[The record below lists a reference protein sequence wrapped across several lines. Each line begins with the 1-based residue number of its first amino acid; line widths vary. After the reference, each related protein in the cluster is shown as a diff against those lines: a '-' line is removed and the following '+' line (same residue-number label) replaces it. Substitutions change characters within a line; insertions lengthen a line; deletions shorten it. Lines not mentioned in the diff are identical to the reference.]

1 MRNPVNPIPS
11 HEEQAQEAANRVT
24 IIDRDNEARYRVR
37 VEGQNEGSNLY
48 VTNSGASTDYLN
60 MLAERL
66 ETALN
71 GTDWKLAAGQEGI
84 FRFHREGDTPPAI
97 MVPSLTSRSVTV
109 SMKDPYS
116 NNNMP
121 SKLTIRQG
129 ETVVSKPADEA
140 LMISMALERFD
151 GEVDGVITELTLN
164 QEIMAIAE
172 QLDEV
177 TTMSILKA
185 LSDNAGSAK
194 YMVKD
199 KVAITPSMTA
209 AQRVEAIED
218 AIDKALVRGRQ
229 FGNHI
234 GDFVIGLNAQ
244 SYRDVDRIARRS
256 GTGAVSDFL
265 GTAVYTYAGD
275 PTNANDLLIVVAPKR
290 HIAVSFREAA
300 DGKVFDFIVSR
311 QPATQSTTLEMVACA
326 DMLVAGFVKA
336 QKEDGAAIEV
346 NLPLIQAF
354 TAES

>member
-1 MRNPVNPIPS
+1 MRNPMNPIPS
-11 HEEQAQEAANRVT
+11 REEQVQEAANRVT

-71 GTDWKLAAGQEGI
+71 GTEWKLNAGQEGI
-84 FRFHREGDTPPAI
+84 FRFHREGDTPPSI

-109 SMKDPYS
+109 NMKDPY
-116 NNNMP
+116 NNTMP

-140 LMISMALERFD
+140 LMISTALERFD
-151 GEVDGVITELTLN
+151 TEVDGVITELTLN

-177 TTMSILKA
+177 TTMAILKA
-185 LSDNAGSAK
+185 LSNNPNSTK

-199 KVAITPSMTA
+199 KVAITASMTA

-234 GDFVIGLNAQ
+234 RDFVIGLNAQ

-256 GTGAVSDFL
+256 GAGSVSDFL

-275 PTNANDLLIVVAPKR
+275 PANADDLLIVVAPKR
-290 HIAVSFREAA
+290 HIAVSFREAS

-311 QPATQSTTLEMVACA
+311 QAATQSTTLEVVACA

-336 QKEDGAAIEV
+336 QKEDGQTIEV

>member
-1 MRNPVNPIPS
+1 MRNPMNPIPS
-11 HEEQAQEAANRVT
+11 HEEQAQEAASRVT

-71 GTDWKLAAGQEGI
+71 GTEWKLAAGEETI
-84 FRFHREGDTPPAI
+84 FRFHREGDTPAAI
-97 MVPSLTSRSVTV
+97 MVPSLTSRSVSV
-109 SMKDPYS
+109 NMRDPYT
-116 NNNMP
+116 NNAMP

-140 LMISMALERFD
+140 LLISMALERFD
-151 GEVDGVITELTLN
+151 TEVDGVITELTLN

-185 LSDNAGSAK
+185 LSANPNSEK

-199 KVAITPSMTA
+199 KVPITTTMTA
-209 AQRVEAIED
+209 AQRVEAIEN
-218 AIDKALVRGRQ
+218 AIDNALVRGRQ

-234 GDFVIGLNAQ
+234 GDFIIGLNAQ

-256 GTGAVSDFL
+256 GAGSVSDFL

-275 PTNANDLLIVVAPKR
+275 PSSAGDLLLVVAPKR
-290 HIAVSFREAA
+290 HVAVSFREAS

-311 QPATQSTTLEMVACA
+311 QAATQSTTFEMVACA

-336 QKEDGAAIEV
+336 QKEDGQTIEV

-354 TAES
+354 TAEP